1 MGVEL
6 VLNILPENLL
16 KLISVDGSSNSLA
29 NLGKF
34 LKPGLLF
41 QGTVLQSLPEKNR
54 AIIKISNKR
63 IVVETQH
70 ALKPGNILSAQV
82 KQTSSGSA
90 LEFKILTSPPI
101 STPLSFEDKTYITSK
116 KLSKSVVEQGV
127 DKDPI
132 QYPSKIS
139 PKLLTNIIVPNNV
152 TLSEVSLSEI
162 ESMGLLPR
170 QEIKAQIIADSGKN
184 NAVVKIMDK
193 LMNAHFPSAVPKVGE
208 IASFLFTPH
217 DNNYRLVAQPSQFFK
232 SVEFIKIKNLLPI
245 KQAFSEMIQKLDF
258 LINSSE
264 VLKNLGIESSLV
276 RQFAKTLDLFNIKN
290 LDHNLPVPDHTQLKE
305 QICSSGI
312 NYESKIKN
320 FLQEKKNVGTPNNIN
335 IDLKGQLIKLLKRLE
350 TRVEEQGILP
360 NQRRQLMGII
370 NIVSRAVDNIELHQL
385 TNQFARHEGQPII
398 LQIPDPFMIGKTI
411 NLYVRDNDED
421 TDGKSKD
428 NNGVLLVF
436 FLNMSAL
443 GNLRVD
449 VKMNKET
456 TSIKIDVE
464 NQDIEKFINRNLK
477 EFCARLEAIGFDVNA
492 SCRVVSKVED
502 NLGKKLNQL
511 LVDDSKR
518 LVDLT
523 T

>member
-16 KLISVDGSSNSLA
+16 KFISLDGSSDSVD

-70 ALKPGNILSAQV
+70 ALKPGNKFSAQV
-82 KQTSSGSA
+82 NQTSSGSA
-90 LEFKILTSPPI
+90 LEFKILTPLPI
-101 STPLSFEDKTYITSK
+101 STPLTFEDKTYISSK
-116 KLSKSVVEQGV
+116 NLSKSVVEQGV
-127 DKDPI
+127 DKTPI
-132 QYPSKIS
+132 QSSSKIS
-139 PKLLTNIIVPNNV
+139 SKLRTNSIFPKNV
-152 TLSEVSLSEI
+152 ALSKVSLGEI
-162 ESMGLLPR
+162 ESMNLLPR

-184 NAVVKIMDK
+184 SAVVKIMDK
-193 LMNAHFPSAVPKVGE
+193 LINAHFPSAVPKVGE
-208 IASFLFTPH
+208 TASFVFTPH
-217 DNNYRLVAQPSQFFK
+217 DDGYRLVAQPSKPFK
-232 SVEFIKIKNLLPI
+232 SIDFVKIKTLLPI

-264 VLKNLGIESSLV
+264 VLKNLEIENSLV
-276 RQFAKTLDLFNIKN
+276 KQFAKTLDLFNVKN
-290 LDHNLPVPDHTQLKE
+290 LGHNLPVQDHTQLKE
-305 QICSSGI
+305 QIHLSGI
-312 NYESKIKN
+312 NYEAKVKS
-320 FLQEKKNVGTPNNIN
+320 FLQEEKNIGIPNDIN
-335 IDLKGQLIKLLKRLE
+335 NDLKGQLIKLLKRLE
-350 TRVEEQGILP
+350 TRVEEQGVLP
-360 NQRRQLMGII
+360 DQRRQLLGII
-370 NIVSRAVDNIELHQL
+370 NIVRRAVDNIELHQL
-385 TNQFARHEGQPII
+385 TNQLARHEGQPIT

-411 NLYVRDNDED
+411 NLYIRDIDDD
-421 TDGKSKD
+421 TNGISKD
-428 NNGVLLVF
+428 NTGALLVF
-436 FLNMSAL
+436 FLDMSAL

-464 NQDIEKFINRNLK
+464 NHDIEIFISRNLP
-477 EFCARLEAIGFDVNA
+477 ELCASLEAIGFDANA

-502 NLGKKLNQL
+502 NLGKKLNHL